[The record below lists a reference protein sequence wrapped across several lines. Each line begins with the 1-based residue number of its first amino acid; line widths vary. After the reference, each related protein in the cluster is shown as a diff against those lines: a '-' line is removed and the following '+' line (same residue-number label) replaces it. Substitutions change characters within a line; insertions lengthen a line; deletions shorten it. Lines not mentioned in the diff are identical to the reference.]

1 MLAHVFGLEADWPG
15 QDLVGFTDTIDTELT
30 LAAYASGLFPMPL
43 HESDFHGMGWWS
55 PVRRAILP
63 LGALRVSHSLRQALN
78 HYRTSVDTAFEQVLA
93 GCADPKRPDGWID
106 QDVVAVYTQLF
117 ERGVAHSVET
127 WDDEGRLVGGLY
139 GVGMRGLFAGE
150 SMFHDPEHG
159 RDASKVALVRL
170 VDTLR
175 ARPDGVALSAD
186 VWVFPRPPPYV
197 PAARTRLIPSTLTVW
212 QRKQSCR
219 ARTSRPLSRSQKP
232 NGGPKPYRPT
242 HPRAG
247 CRPSLSSCCWV
258 SASWQRLRC
267 APTPTRC
274 PSPIASSMSRAR
286 RSSPPS
292 RSATVR
298 RSTRAAACRN
308 TAR

>member
-1 MLAHVFGLEADWPG
+1 MRLDAYDRTTAHVGAWCHTGDMLAHVFGLEADWPG

-175 ARPDGVALSAD
+175 ARPDGVALLDMQWLTPHLASLGGVEVSRHRYLQLLDSALD
-186 VWVFPRPPPYV
+186 APETPWPEPVQK
-197 PAARTRLIPSTLTVW
+197 ARGRI
-212 QRKQSCR
+212 
-219 ARTSRPLSRSQKP
+219 
-232 NGGPKPYRPT
+232 
-242 HPRAG
+242 
-247 CRPSLSSCCWV
+247 SSH
-258 SASWQRLRC
+258 
-267 APTPTRC
+267 
-274 PSPIASSMSRAR
+274 
-286 RSSPPS
+286 
-292 RSATVR
+292 
-298 RSTRAAACRN
+298 
-308 TAR
+308 